1 MGTFI
6 CRALTLEDILFIKNS
21 TSIFREQ
28 GNYILYIR
36 PQNSTNIALIMSYD
50 SKKFQSCSTSFIKVF
65 QKNEKAYQSCSSKE
79 AKPYMYN
86 GNSQN
91 LTVYVINTG
100 FRLYINVTYDIEKS
114 RTNIE
119 FHYTQKEK
127 NLCNE
132 SLIYCVKSSYGC
144 DGKIDCNN
152 AYVFDNTDEKN
163 CMFPTLKYTI
173 ISVVTAFL
181 CAINLII
188 KMKHTNSLTQN
199 NMKRYEQD
207 VYKRKDFVRLRKNKK

>member
-1 MGTFI
+1 
-6 CRALTLEDILFIKNS
+6 LTHF
-21 TSIFREQ
+21 
-28 GNYILYIR
+28 
-36 PQNSTNIALIMSYD
+36 
-50 SKKFQSCSTSFIKVF
+50 SCSTSFIKVF

-127 NLCNE
+127 CLSSKGIPCQRNQRCNSQKEKNLCNE

-163 CMFPTLKYTI
+163 CRYNIFY
-173 ISVVTAFL
+173 IS
-181 CAINLII
+181 
-188 KMKHTNSLTQN
+188 S
-199 NMKRYEQD
+199 
-207 VYKRKDFVRLRKNKK
+207 